1 MIRVLYAEDDAQ
13 VAGVVSLSFSKNPT
27 CSLDVVST
35 GRDCL
40 AAMLKPDYDV
50 LLLDLVMPDI
60 NGLQVLNELSARRD
74 SRPVIMVSGHG
85 QHDLAVRALR
95 AGAVDCID
103 KNSAEFRRIPDIVER
118 AFNRHPRHA
127 QTHRAGEHNP
137 HSVLVLEPDAS
148 ERDNLA
154 LFLASSVPGLN
165 IQAEPPAF
173 LDDAPHR

>member
-13 VAGVVSLSFSKNPT
+13 VAGVVSLAFTKHLS
-27 CSLDVVST
+27 CSLEIIST

-60 NGLQVLNELSARRD
+60 NGLEVLSELSARRD

-103 KNSAEFRRIPDIVER
+103 KNSAEFRRIPEIVER
-118 AFNRHPRHA
+118 VFNRRPRQA
-127 QTHRAGEHNP
+127 QKHRAGEHNIC
-137 HSVLVLEPDAS
+137 
-148 ERDNLA
+148 R
-154 LFLASSVPGLN
+154 N
-165 IQAEPPAF
+165 ILKEQKKLPIKQRLTLSILILPMK
-173 LDDAPHR
+173 